1 MKRALILSGGGA
13 RGAFQIGVW
22 KYLEERNWTPDLICG
37 TSVGAINAV
46 AIGAGMPPDRLLEI
60 WTSYHGPMIYRFRM
74 LKFLANLLFGRPLKP
89 VMDTGPLRKMVSRH
103 LDIDALR
110 KSRIDVIIS
119 AVNLL
124 TARLHLFNQEVI
136 DVDHVMASSAVPVLF
151 PWQHIDGEPYWD
163 GGVMANSLLFPALES
178 GADEIIVVLLSPV
191 GNVVFPAAPGSLTN
205 ALEHV
210 LEHFLIGSCQTVL
223 ASRGWP
229 AVVNTGAYPSLVHG
243 AKMAAGGQAGPIIK
257 TVAPSRM
264 LGFRSLFNFSV
275 RQARR
280 LIDEGYRNARAQ
292 LGNILSGG

>member
-22 KYLEERNWTPDLICG
+22 KYLKERNWTPDLVCG

-46 AIGAGMPPDRLLEI
+46 AIGAGMPLDRLFEI
-60 WTSYHGPMIYRFRM
+60 WTSYHRPMIYRFRM
-74 LKFLANLLFGRPLKP
+74 LRFLANLLLGRPLKP

-110 KSRIDVIIS
+110 KNRMDVIIT

-124 TARLHLFNQEVI
+124 TARLHLFNQHVI
-136 DVDHVMASSAVPVLF
+136 DIDHVMASSAVPIVF
-151 PWQHIDGEPYWD
+151 PWQLIDGEPYWD
-163 GGVMANSLLFPALES
+163 GGVMANSPLFPALES

-191 GNVVFPAAPGSLTN
+191 GNVVSPALPGSLTT
-205 ALEHV
+205 AMELV
-210 LEHFLIGSCQTVL
+210 LEHFLIGSCQTAL

-229 AVVNTGAYPSLVHG
+229 AAVNTTAYPSLVHG
-243 AKMAAGGQAGPIIK
+243 EKIGGRDADGPTIK

-264 LGFRSLFNFSV
+264 LGFRSLLSFSI
-275 RQARR
+275 RQARW
-280 LIDEGYRNARAQ
+280 LIDEGYRNARDQ
-292 LGNILSGG
+292 LGNIL